1 MDPQRRKTRTPVK
14 RRQLPVTATVSYADA
29 DPKSYEYCR
38 MLMAERYIH
47 SQRSF
52 SIRELVGLP
61 EFSHVPAPRAE
72 KWCTLDRW
80 VERRKE
86 LQEEIRNRVTKALVT
101 EMTQERV
108 DHLRKLISL
117 RTAFDNVGMI
127 TNAEGNVEFRL
138 QPKSLEAWVTA
149 KVKLD
154 QHISK
159 IQNTVAAELPQ
170 MTAEALVPTDRPT
183 NLPMVL
189 RPRLTEEES
198 LDLALR
204 LRDKRMREDEAS
216 VARWKASQA
225 AQVEQTAPA
234 PAPAEEAQPK
244 KKKPPPAGGR

>member
-1 MDPQRRKTRTPVK
+1 MDSHRRKTRTPVK
-14 RRQLPVTATVSYADA
+14 RKLPVTAMVSYADA

-47 SQRSF
+47 SPRGF
-52 SIRELVGLP
+52 SIRELVGHP
-61 EFSHVPAPRAE
+61 EFSHVPAPTAE
-72 KWCTLDRW
+72 KWCTQDRW

-86 LQEEIRNRVTKALVT
+86 LQEEIRNRVTKVLVT

-117 RTAFDNVGMI
+117 RTAFDNVGML

-159 IQNTVAAELPQ
+159 IQNTVALELPQ
-170 MTAEALVPTDRPT
+170 VTAEAMVPTDRPT

-216 VARWKASQA
+216 VVRWKSSQVAQSAQAVAS
-225 AQVEQTAPA
+225 VETDQLV
-234 PAPAEEAQPK
+234 QPK
-244 KKKPPPAGGR
+244 KKKPPPADGQ